1 MTLEEKNIL
10 FGVTGGI
17 AAYKACELVRL
28 FQKQGANVKVI
39 LTPNAKEFVSPL
51 SLASLS
57 RNNVYMEQF
66 NYSQFD
72 IEHVSLAQWGDIM
85 VIAPLTANTLSKIA
99 YGICDNLLT
108 SLVCAYA
115 KPIIIAPA
123 MNVNMWS
130 NKVIQENFQK
140 LQDRNFIPVG
150 PVEGYLACGDI
161 GMGKMAEIED
171 IVKKAEEILK

>member
-1 MTLEEKNIL
+1 MTIEGKNVL
-10 FGVTGGI
+10 LGVTAGI
-17 AAYKACELVRL
+17 AAYKSCDLVRL
-28 FQKQGANVKVI
+28 FQKQGANVKVV

-72 IEHVSLAQWGDIM
+72 IEHVSLAQWGDIF

-99 YGICDNLLT
+99 NGICDNLLT

-123 MNVNMWS
+123 MNVNMWN
-130 NKVIQENFQK
+130 NKVIQDNFQK
-140 LQDRNFIPVG
+140 LQERNFIPVG
-150 PVEGYLACGDI
+150 PIEGYLACGDI
-161 GMGKMAEIED
+161 GMGKMADIED
-171 IVKKAEEILK
+171 IIKKAEGVLN

>member
-10 FGVTGGI
+10 LGVTGGI

-115 KPIIIAPA
+115 KPIIITPA